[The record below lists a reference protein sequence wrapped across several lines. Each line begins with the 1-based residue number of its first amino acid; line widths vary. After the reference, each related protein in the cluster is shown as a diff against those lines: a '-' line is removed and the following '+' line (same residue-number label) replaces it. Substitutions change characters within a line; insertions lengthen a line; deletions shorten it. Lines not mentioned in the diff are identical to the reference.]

1 VGIFDFQGG
10 FMVVGGCTV
19 DPATQPVMFSVGD
32 YLLTVPAGSFKLHGN
47 DYQFQENINGVFV
60 CFDIY
65 LTSTP
70 GKYLLYVSRQGGTL
84 NTTSNPVPV
93 TLTIGGVSGSANFN
107 ATFY

>member
-1 VGIFDFQGG
+1 MTYNFQGG
-10 FMVVGGCTV
+10 FTVAGSCTV
-19 DPATQPVMFSVGD
+19 NPATQALGFSLGD
-32 YLLTVPAGSFKLHGN
+32 YSLRIPAGSFVLHGN
-47 DYQFQENINGVFV
+47 DYQFQKNINGVFV

-70 GKYLLYVSRQGGTL
+70 GKFLLYVSRQGGTL

-93 TLTIGGVSGSANFN
+93 TLVIGATSGSANFN